1 MWHRHSALE
10 HGGKYEGRR
19 VMAVSMGADRW
30 HDEELLD
37 AAKDS
42 PLAGLANSLGYD
54 MDEWLEV
61 ATTALPETLRI
72 TSNRND
78 SEWTIKQIRDLGAT
92 PLSWLGENNAFQMP
106 FERGKAADKKT
117 KHMMTILHDSGRI
130 TRQEAA
136 SMLPVALLQPQPQQ
150 LILDMC
156 AAPGSKATQIA
167 EVIAPSGVVVANEP
181 VSGRLNMLVSN
192 RGRLAL
198 SNMLISQHDG
208 RHLGRIPPP
217 GFDAIVAD
225 VPCTGNATTRKNRN
239 LWWKW
244 TPKNGRALFKL
255 QVDIVARGASLLVPG
270 GKLMLSTCSIDPVE
284 NEAVVAEL
292 LRQLPYLQLVPIDE
306 KLVPGLTLQKGL
318 KDWDILNEQGQIVDF
333 DGTIPELPL
342 LKPVH
347 LSPQKRMKLADNTEL
362 ESEIKLEKELEIE
375 SLLPLCRRL
384 RHQDNDT
391 GGFFVAM
398 LMHKKDAT
406 PQGIAR
412 TFIHKRALPSESTWQ
427 PKLLD
432 QPRPDRHSIFPAAEE
447 IIDEAV
453 SRYKL
458 NDPGWSWWHRGKR
471 TNIAP
476 KMAFERIF
484 MQQCPNKKGNIWPQG
499 TFHPMKIIH
508 VGLPVFTEKKG
519 TWRTRQETIPA
530 IQQHMG
536 DVLLNISQQTL
547 KRLLLGWAPLIEE
560 FTEELKLEAPEPGPL
575 LFGCEIEGVEHV
587 VSAWSGARITMMIDN
602 VGKDILRYKLGLP
615 FIFEDEEE

>member
-1 MWHRHSALE
+1 
-10 HGGKYEGRR
+10 
-19 VMAVSMGADRW
+19 MAVSMGADRW

-362 ESEIKLEKELEIE
+362 ESEINLEKELEIE

-432 QPRPDRHSIFPAAEE
+432 QPRPDRHSIFPASKD

-476 KMAFERIF
+476 KMAFKRIF

-547 KRLLLGWAPLIEE
+547 SRLLKGWAPLIEE
-560 FTEELKLEAPEPGPL
+560 FTEELKLKAPEPGPL
-575 LFGCEIEGVEHV
+575 LFGCVIDGVEHV

>member
-362 ESEIKLEKELEIE
+362 ESEINLEKELEIE

-432 QPRPDRHSIFPAAEE
+432 QPRPDRHSIFPASKD

-547 KRLLLGWAPLIEE
+547 SRLLKGWAPLIEE
-560 FTEELKLEAPEPGPL
+560 FTEELKLKAPEPGPL
-575 LFGCEIEGVEHV
+575 LFGCVIDGVEHV

>member
-1 MWHRHSALE
+1 
-10 HGGKYEGRR
+10 
-19 VMAVSMGADRW
+19 
-30 HDEELLD
+30 
-37 AAKDS
+37 
-42 PLAGLANSLGYD
+42 
-54 MDEWLEV
+54 
-61 ATTALPETLRI
+61 
-72 TSNRND
+72 
-78 SEWTIKQIRDLGAT
+78 
-92 PLSWLGENNAFQMP
+92 MP
-106 FERGKAADKKT
+106 FERGKAGDKKS
-117 KHMMTILHDSGRI
+117 KHMMSILHDSGRI
-130 TRQEAA
+130 TKQEAA

-167 EVIAPSGVVVANEP
+167 EAIAPSGIVVANEP

-198 SNMLISQHDG
+198 NNMLISQHDG

-225 VPCTGNATTRKNRN
+225 IPCTGNATTRKNRN
-239 LWWKW
+239 LWWRW

-270 GKLMLSTCSIDPVE
+270 GKLMLSTCSMDPVE

-306 KLVPGLTLQKGL
+306 SLVPGLTLQKGIS
-318 KDWDILNEQGQIVDF
+318 DWDILDEEGKVVAF
-333 DGTIPELPL
+333 DGSLPELPL
-342 LKPVH
+342 LKPAH
-347 LSPQKRMKLADNTEL
+347 LCPKKRMEL
-362 ESEIKLEKELEIE
+362 SDDVELDETVDVEKELEII

-398 LMHKKDAT
+398 LMHKQDAT

-412 TFIHKRALPSESTWQ
+412 TFIHKRTLPSESTWQ

-432 QPRPDRHSIFPAAEE
+432 HPKPDRHSIFPAAEE

-476 KMAFERIF
+476 KMALDRIF

-519 TWRTRQETIPA
+519 TWRTRQESIPA
-530 IQQHMG
+530 LQQHMG

-547 KRLLLGWAPLIEE
+547 GRLLQGWAPLIEE
-560 FTEELKLEAPEPGPL
+560 FTEQLKIEAPEPGPL
-575 LFGCEIEGVEHV
+575 LFGCQIDGVDHV
-587 VSAWSGARITMMIDN
+587 ASAWSGARITMMIDD
-602 VGKDILRYKLGLP
+602 VGKDILRVKLGLP
-615 FIFEDEEE
+615 FIFECEEEE

>member
-1 MWHRHSALE
+1 
-10 HGGKYEGRR
+10 
-19 VMAVSMGADRW
+19 MAVTMGTDRW

-37 AAKDS
+37 AAKVS
-42 PLAGLANSLGYD
+42 PLAGLAESLGYE

-78 SEWTIKQIRDLGAT
+78 REWTIQQIRNLGAT
-92 PLSWLGENNAFQMP
+92 QLSWLGSNNAFQMP
-106 FERGKAADKKT
+106 FERGKASDKKS
-117 KHMMTILHDSGRI
+117 KRMMTILHDSGRI

-136 SMLPVALLQPQPQQ
+136 SMLPVVLLQPQPEQ
-150 LILDMC
+150 LVLDMC

-167 EVIAPSGVVVANEP
+167 ETIAPSGIVVANEP

-198 SNMLISQHDG
+198 NNILISQHDG

-217 GFDAIVAD
+217 GFDTIVAD

-239 LWWKW
+239 LWWRW

-292 LRQLPYLQLVPIDE
+292 LRQLPYMQLVPIDE
-306 KLVPGLTLQKGL
+306 NLVPGLTLQKGIS
-318 KDWDILNEQGQIVDF
+318 DWDILDEKGKIVAF
-333 DGTIPELPL
+333 DGSLPELPL
-342 LKPVH
+342 LKPEH
-347 LSPQKRMKLADNTEL
+347 LSPQKRIELSNSIEL
-362 ESEIKLEKELEIE
+362 EEGFDVTKELEIE

-398 LMHKKDAT
+398 LMHKQDAT

-432 QPRPDRHSIFPAAEE
+432 HPKPDRHSIFPAAEE

-476 KMAFERIF
+476 KMAYERIF

-519 TWRTRQETIPA
+519 TWRTRQESIPA

-547 KRLLLGWAPLIEE
+547 GRLLQGWAPLIEE
-560 FTEELKLEAPEPGPL
+560 FTEELKIKAPESGPL
-575 LFGCEIEGVEHV
+575 LFGCEIDGVNHV
-587 VSAWSGARITMMIDN
+587 VSAWSGARITMMIDD
-602 VGKDILRYKLGLP
+602 VGKDILRVKLGLP
-615 FIFEDEEE
+615 FIFESEEEE

>member
-1 MWHRHSALE
+1 
-10 HGGKYEGRR
+10 
-19 VMAVSMGADRW
+19 MAVLMGTDRW
-30 HDEELLD
+30 HDGELLD
-37 AAKDS
+37 AAKVS
-42 PLAGLANSLGYD
+42 PLAGLAESLGYE
-54 MDEWLEV
+54 MNEWLEV

-78 SEWTIKQIRDLGAT
+78 RDWTIQQIANLGAT
-92 PLSWLGENNAFQMP
+92 PLSWLGSDNAYQMP
-106 FERGKAADKKT
+106 FERGKASDKKS

-130 TRQEAA
+130 TKQEAA

-150 LILDMC
+150 LVLDMC

-167 EVIAPSGVVVANEP
+167 EAIAPSGIVVANEP

-198 SNMLISQHDG
+198 NNMLISQHDG

-217 GFDAIVAD
+217 GFDAVVAD
-225 VPCTGNATTRKNRN
+225 IPCTGNATTRKNRN

-270 GKLMLSTCSIDPVE
+270 GKLMLSTCSMDPVE

-306 KLVPGLTLQKGL
+306 SLVPGLTLQKGIS
-318 KDWDILNEQGQIVDF
+318 DWDILDEEGKVVAF
-333 DGTIPELPL
+333 DGSLPELPL
-342 LKPVH
+342 LKPAH
-347 LSPQKRMKLADNTEL
+347 LSPQKRMEL
-362 ESEIKLEKELEIE
+362 SDDVELDETIEVEKELEIK

-432 QPRPDRHSIFPAAEE
+432 HPKPDRHSIFPAAEE

-476 KMAFERIF
+476 KMALERIF

-519 TWRTRQETIPA
+519 TWRTRQESIPA
-530 IQQHMG
+530 LQQHMG

-547 KRLLLGWAPLIEE
+547 GRLLQGWAPLIEE
-560 FTEELKLEAPEPGPL
+560 FTEQLKIEAPEPGPL
-575 LFGCEIEGVEHV
+575 LFGCQIDGVDHV
-587 VSAWSGARITMMIDN
+587 ASAWSGARITMMIDD
-602 VGKDILRYKLGLP
+602 VGKDILRTKLGLP
-615 FIFEDEEE
+615 FIFESEEEE

>member
-1 MWHRHSALE
+1 MALL
-10 HGGKYEGRR
+10 
-19 VMAVSMGADRW
+19 MGTDRW
-30 HDEELLD
+30 HDEDLRD

-42 PLAGLANSLGYD
+42 ALAGLAQSLGYE
-54 MDEWLEV
+54 MDEWLEI

-72 TSNRND
+72 TSERND
-78 SEWTIKQIRDLGAT
+78 RQWTIQQIRDFGAT
-92 PLSWLGENNAFQMP
+92 PLSWLGEDNAFQMP
-106 FERGKAADKKT
+106 FVRGKALDKRT

-136 SMLPVALLQPQPQQ
+136 SMLPVVLLQPQPQQ
-150 LILDMC
+150 LLLDMC

-167 EVIAPSGVVVANEP
+167 EAIAPSGVVIANEP

-198 SNMLISQHDG
+198 NNMLISQHDG

-225 VPCTGNATTRKNRN
+225 IPCTGNATTRKNRN
-239 LWWKW
+239 LWWRW

-255 QVDIVARGASLLVPG
+255 QVDIVARGASLLIPG

-284 NEAVVAEL
+284 NEAVVAEI
-292 LRQLPYLQLVPIDE
+292 LRQLPYMKLVEIDE
-306 KLVPGLTLQKGL
+306 SLVPGLILQKGL
-318 KDWDILNEQGQIVDF
+318 SDWETLDEAGKVVAF
-333 DGTIPELPL
+333 DGSLPDLPL
-342 LKPVH
+342 LKAEH
-347 LSPQKRMKLADNTEL
+347 LSPRKRVEL
-362 ESEIKLEKELEIE
+362 SKSVDLGESFDGDKELEIE

-391 GGFFVAM
+391 SGFFVAM
-398 LMHKKDAT
+398 LVHKQEAT
-406 PQGIAR
+406 PEGIAR
-412 TFIHKRALPSESTWQ
+412 TFINKRTLPPESTWQ

-432 QPRPDRHSIFPAAEE
+432 QPKLDRHSIFPAAQE

-453 SRYKL
+453 TRYKID
-458 NDPGWSWWHRGKR
+458 DPDWSWWHRGKR
-471 TNIAP
+471 TNVAP
-476 KMAFERIF
+476 KMAYERIF

-519 TWRTRQETIPA
+519 TWRTRQESIPA
-530 IQQHMG
+530 LQQHMG
-536 DVLLNISQQTL
+536 DVILNISEETL
-547 KRLLLGWAPLIEE
+547 KRLLQGWSPMVED
-560 FTEELKLEAPEPGPL
+560 FVEELAIETPEAGPL
-575 LFGCEIEGVEHV
+575 LFGCHIGGVEHI

-602 VGKDILRYKLGLP
+602 IGKDILRVKLGLP
-615 FIFEDEEE
+615 FIYEVEEEE

>member
-1 MWHRHSALE
+1 
-10 HGGKYEGRR
+10 
-19 VMAVSMGADRW
+19 MAVTMGTDRW

-37 AAKDS
+37 AAKVS
-42 PLAGLANSLGYD
+42 PLAGLAESLGYE
-54 MDEWLEV
+54 MNEWLEV

-78 SEWTIKQIRDLGAT
+78 RDWTIQQIANLGAT
-92 PLSWLGENNAFQMP
+92 PLSWLGSDNAYQMP
-106 FERGKAADKKT
+106 FERGKASDKKS

-130 TRQEAA
+130 TKQEAA

-150 LILDMC
+150 LVLDMC

-167 EVIAPSGVVVANEP
+167 EAIAPSGIVVANEP

-198 SNMLISQHDG
+198 NNMLISQHDG

-217 GFDAIVAD
+217 GFDAIIAD
-225 VPCTGNATTRKNRN
+225 IPCTGNATTRKNRN

-270 GKLMLSTCSIDPVE
+270 GKLMLSTCSMDPVE

-306 KLVPGLTLQKGL
+306 SLVPGLTLQKGIC
-318 KDWDILNEQGQIVDF
+318 DWDILDEEGKVVAF
-333 DGTIPELPL
+333 DGSLPELPL
-342 LKPVH
+342 LKPAH
-347 LSPQKRMKLADNTEL
+347 LCPQKRMEL
-362 ESEIKLEKELEIE
+362 SDDVELDETIEVEKELEIK

-406 PQGIAR
+406 PQGVAR

-432 QPRPDRHSIFPAAEE
+432 HPKPDRHSIFPAAEE

-476 KMAFERIF
+476 KMALERIF

-519 TWRTRQETIPA
+519 TWRTRQESIPA
-530 IQQHMG
+530 LQQHMG
-536 DVLLNISQQTL
+536 DVLLNISQQIL
-547 KRLLLGWAPLIEE
+547 GRLLQGWAPLIEE
-560 FTEELKLEAPEPGPL
+560 FTEQLKIEAPEPGPL
-575 LFGCEIEGVEHV
+575 LFGCQINGIVHV
-587 VSAWSGARITMMIDN
+587 ASAWSGARITMMIDD
-602 VGKDILRYKLGLP
+602 VGKDILRAKLGLP
-615 FIFEDEEE
+615 FIFESEEEE